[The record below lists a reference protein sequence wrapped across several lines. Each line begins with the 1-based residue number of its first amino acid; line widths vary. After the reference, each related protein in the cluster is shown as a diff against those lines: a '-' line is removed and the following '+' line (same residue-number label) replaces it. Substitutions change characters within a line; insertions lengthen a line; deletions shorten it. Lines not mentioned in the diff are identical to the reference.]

1 MGPSDDVL
9 LAGMAAGDGD
19 LAAAFV
25 KRHQARVYG
34 VAVTMVGAHTVAED
48 IAQETFV
55 RAWRHAPS
63 YDPHRGR
70 VVTWLLGIAR
80 HASVDEL
87 RRRHDVPVDPS
98 MLLDDGAPGDQHDP
112 ADAVWMRTVL
122 ADLPTAQATAVVLS
136 VCYGLT
142 AAEIAEREHIPLG
155 TAKTRIRA
163 GLRQLRRRVVASA

>member
-1 MGPSDDVL
+1 MGPPDDVL

-25 KRHQARVYG
+25 RRHRARVYG
-34 VAVTMVGAHTVAED
+34 VAVTMVGTHAVAED

-55 RAWRHAPS
+55 RAWRHARA

-87 RRRHDVPVDPS
+87 RRRRDVPVDPTL
-98 MLLDDGAPGDQHDP
+98 LLDALGESDPHD
-112 ADAVWMRTVL
+112 L
-122 ADLPTAQATAVVLS
+122 AEALWVRSALGELPRPQATAVVMS

-155 TAKTRIRA
+155 TAKTRIRS
-163 GLRQLRRRVVASA
+163 GLMQLRKRV

>member
-34 VAVTMVGAHTVAED
+34 VAVTMVGAHAVAED

-55 RAWRHAPS
+55 RAWKHAPS

-87 RRRHDVPVDPS
+87 RRRHDVPVDPAT
-98 MLLDDGAPGDQHDP
+98 LLDDTAPGDPHDP
-112 ADAVWMRTVL
+112 ADAVWIRTVL
-122 ADLPTAQATAVVLS
+122 SDMPRTQATAVVLS

-142 AAEIAEREHIPLG
+142 AAEIAEREQIPLG

-163 GLRQLRRRVVASA
+163 GLRQLRRRVAVPA

>member
-34 VAVTMVGAHTVAED
+34 VAVTIGAAHAAAEG
-48 IAQETFV
+48 IAQATFV
-55 RAWRHAPS
+55 RAWKHGPS

-87 RRRHDVPVDPS
+87 RRRHDVPVDPA
-98 MLLDDGAPGDQHDP
+98 MLLDDTAPGDQHDP
-112 ADAVWMRTVL
+112 VDAVWIRTVL
-122 ADLPTAQATAVVLS
+122 SDLPRAQA
-136 VCYGLT
+136 
-142 AAEIAEREHIPLG
+142 
-155 TAKTRIRA
+155 
-163 GLRQLRRRVVASA
+163 

>member
-19 LAAAFV
+19 LAAVFV
-25 KRHQARVYG
+25 RRHRARVYG

-87 RRRHDVPVDPS
+87 RRRHDLPVDPAA
-98 MLLDDGAPGDQHDP
+98 LLDDTASGEQHDP
-112 ADAVWMRTVL
+112 AEAVWVRTVL
-122 ADLPTAQATAVVLS
+122 QDLPRPQATAVVLS

-163 GLRQLRRRVVASA
+163 GLHQLRQRVVVPV

>member
-1 MGPSDDVL
+1 MGPPDDVL

-25 KRHQARVYG
+25 RRHRARVYG
-34 VAVTMVGAHTVAED
+34 VAVTMVGTHAVAED

-55 RAWRHAPS
+55 RAWRHARA

-87 RRRHDVPVDPS
+87 RRRRDVPVDPTL
-98 MLLDDGAPGDQHDP
+98 LLDALGEGEPHDL
-112 ADAVWMRTVL
+112 ADALWVRSAL
-122 ADLPTAQATAVVLS
+122 GDLPRPQAQAVVMS

-155 TAKTRIRA
+155 TAKTRIRS
-163 GLRQLRRRVVASA
+163 GLLQLRKRVAVPA